1 MKKYQDIIIGFG
13 KGGKTLATALKKAG
27 REVALIE
34 KSDQM
39 YGGTCINVACIPSKF
54 LENEARRS
62 SMIGGSF
69 EDKAR
74 RYKQVIQE
82 KRELVG
88 KLRDKNYKKL
98 AEAAGV
104 DVITGTAFFTDPNHI
119 MVANQDGMTE
129 ELEGDNFYINT
140 GARPFIP
147 PIKGIHESNHV
158 YISETLMEEERLP
171 KNLVIIGGGYIGV
184 EFASYY
190 SNFGSQVTVIQ
201 NGKDFIPREDQEVAQ
216 AVRDL
221 LKKKGVRI
229 MESTEVESVRDMD
242 DVALV
247 SVSQNGRQEI
257 LRADAVLVATGRRPN
272 IEGLNLDKAGVDLTD
287 RGAIKTDEGLRT
299 TASHI
304 WAMGDVVGGLQFTYI
319 SLDDSRIVKSQVLG
333 EGERTTQNRG
343 EVPYSIFVDPPFSRV
358 GLTEKQALEAGYT
371 IKKSVLPAQAIPKA
385 LVIGRPEG
393 LLKAIIDEET
403 GKILGAH
410 LFCAESQEMINI
422 IKMVMDANLPY
433 TVLRDG
439 IFTHPTMSEALNDL
453 FAL

>member
-216 AVRDL
+216 AVLDL

-247 SVSQNGRQEI
+247 SVSQDGRQEI
-257 LRADAVLVATGRRPN
+257 LRADTVLVATGRRPN
-272 IEGLNLDKAGVDLTD
+272 VEGLNLDKAGVDLTE
-287 RGAIKTDEGLRT
+287 RGAVKTDEGLRT

-304 WAMGDVVGGLQFTYI
+304 WAMGDVAGGLQFTYI

-393 LLKAIIDEET
+393 LLKAIIDEES

>member
-13 KGGKTLATALKKAG
+13 KGGKTLAAALKKAG

-54 LENEARRS
+54 LEHEARRS
-62 SMIGGSF
+62 SMVGRSF

-74 RYKQVIQE
+74 RYKKVIQE

-119 MVANQDGMTE
+119 MVAYQDGRTE
-129 ELEGDNFYINT
+129 GLEGDNFYINT
-140 GARPFIP
+140 GVRPFIP
-147 PIKGIHESNHV
+147 PIKGIHESSHV

-216 AVRDL
+216 AVLDL

-247 SVSQNGRQEI
+247 RVSQDGRQEI
-257 LRADAVLVATGRRPN
+257 LRADTVLVATGRRPN
-272 IEGLNLDKAGVDLTD
+272 VEGLNLDKAGVDLTE
-287 RGAIKTDEGLRT
+287 RGAVKTDEGLRT

-304 WAMGDVVGGLQFTYI
+304 WAMGDVAGGLQFTYI

-333 EGERTTQNRG
+333 AGERTTLNRG

-393 LLKAIIDEET
+393 LLKAIIDEES

-422 IKMVMDANLPY
+422 IKMAMDADLPY
-433 TVLRDG
+433 TVLRDC

>member
-216 AVRDL
+216 AVLDL

-257 LRADAVLVATGRRPN
+257 LRADTVLVATGRRPN
-272 IEGLNLDKAGVDLTD
+272 VEGLNLDKAGVDLTD